1 MNIQVSITDGP
12 LPPPA
17 ARCAH
22 DAGAVLCFEGV
33 VRPTE
38 DGQHLEALDYEVYE
52 PMAQRMLVQL
62 AEETVERFKLLSV
75 EVEHSRGKVSAG
87 ACSFRLCVASPHR
100 AEAIE
105 ATAWFIDRMKQD
117 VPIWKRPIR
126 AGVQEVASP

>member
-1 MNIQVSITDGP
+1 MNIHVSITDGS
-12 LPPPA
+12 LPPSS
-17 ARCAH
+17 ARRDY
-22 DAGAVLCFEGV
+22 DAGAVLYFEGV

-38 DGQHLEALDYEVYE
+38 DGQPLEALDYEVYE
-52 PMAQRMLVQL
+52 PMARRTLAQL
-62 AEETVERFKLLSV
+62 AEQAGQRFKLLSV

-87 ACSFRLCVASPHR
+87 ACSFRLCVASSHR

-126 AGVQEVASP
+126 AVAREVASP